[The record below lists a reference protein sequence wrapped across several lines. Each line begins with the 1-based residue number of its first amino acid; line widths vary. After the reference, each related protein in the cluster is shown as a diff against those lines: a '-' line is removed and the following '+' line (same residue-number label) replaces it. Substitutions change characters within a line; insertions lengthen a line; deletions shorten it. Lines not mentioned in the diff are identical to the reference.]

1 MARKRRIKW
10 TQNSKLEVNIII
22 NFFNKRNGSN
32 RYSHYLKG
40 EIKDTLKL
48 VAAQP
53 MIGYSTEY
61 PHIRQALVID
71 DYSIF
76 YHHSDE
82 LITVLVFWD
91 NRRDPARLAYTL
103 RNQDPQYLNE
113 PTVPYENGKYR
124 ETDKMSDLICE
135 NYPMVLVM
143 SRFGIALG
151 FGEKNIGEVCRQ
163 NGVDACTFLTVVN
176 FLTEEISAP
185 VTNVSNCLSIEALI
199 TYLHN
204 AHDYFL
210 NFRLPHLRRKLLE
223 AIAECPQ
230 DVAFVIQ
237 RFFDEYADEVNK
249 HMSYEEKVVFPYV
262 RGLLE
267 GKKDPK
273 YNISIFRKR
282 HDQIEMKIIELKNIL
297 IKYYPGPGSNLLNS
311 VLFDIFATEQDL
323 ASHNHV
329 EDYLFMPAI
338 LALEKT
344 IK

>member
-22 NFFNKRNGSN
+22 NFFNKRNGCN

-113 PTVPYENGKYR
+113 PTVPYEKQ
-124 ETDKMSDLICE
+124 TS
-135 NYPMVLVM
+135 
-143 SRFGIALG
+143 S
-151 FGEKNIGEVCRQ
+151 
-163 NGVDACTFLTVVN
+163 
-176 FLTEEISAP
+176 
-185 VTNVSNCLSIEALI
+185 TNV
-199 TYLHN
+199 
-204 AHDYFL
+204 
-210 NFRLPHLRRKLLE
+210 
-223 AIAECPQ
+223 
-230 DVAFVIQ
+230 
-237 RFFDEYADEVNK
+237 
-249 HMSYEEKVVFPYV
+249 
-262 RGLLE
+262 
-267 GKKDPK
+267 KD
-273 YNISIFRKR
+273 
-282 HDQIEMKIIELKNIL
+282 
-297 IKYYPGPGSNLLNS
+297 
-311 VLFDIFATEQDL
+311 
-323 ASHNHV
+323 
-329 EDYLFMPAI
+329 
-338 LALEKT
+338 
-344 IK
+344 

>member
-82 LITVLVFWD
+82 LITVLIFWD

-113 PTVPYENGKYR
+113 PTVPYEKQ
-124 ETDKMSDLICE
+124 TS
-135 NYPMVLVM
+135 
-143 SRFGIALG
+143 S
-151 FGEKNIGEVCRQ
+151 
-163 NGVDACTFLTVVN
+163 
-176 FLTEEISAP
+176 
-185 VTNVSNCLSIEALI
+185 TNV
-199 TYLHN
+199 
-204 AHDYFL
+204 
-210 NFRLPHLRRKLLE
+210 
-223 AIAECPQ
+223 
-230 DVAFVIQ
+230 
-237 RFFDEYADEVNK
+237 
-249 HMSYEEKVVFPYV
+249 
-262 RGLLE
+262 
-267 GKKDPK
+267 KD
-273 YNISIFRKR
+273 
-282 HDQIEMKIIELKNIL
+282 
-297 IKYYPGPGSNLLNS
+297 
-311 VLFDIFATEQDL
+311 
-323 ASHNHV
+323 
-329 EDYLFMPAI
+329 
-338 LALEKT
+338 
-344 IK
+344 

>member
-22 NFFNKRNGSN
+22 TFFNKRNGSN

-113 PTVPYENGKYR
+113 PTVPYEKQ
-124 ETDKMSDLICE
+124 TS
-135 NYPMVLVM
+135 
-143 SRFGIALG
+143 S
-151 FGEKNIGEVCRQ
+151 
-163 NGVDACTFLTVVN
+163 
-176 FLTEEISAP
+176 
-185 VTNVSNCLSIEALI
+185 TNV
-199 TYLHN
+199 
-204 AHDYFL
+204 
-210 NFRLPHLRRKLLE
+210 
-223 AIAECPQ
+223 
-230 DVAFVIQ
+230 
-237 RFFDEYADEVNK
+237 
-249 HMSYEEKVVFPYV
+249 
-262 RGLLE
+262 
-267 GKKDPK
+267 KD
-273 YNISIFRKR
+273 
-282 HDQIEMKIIELKNIL
+282 
-297 IKYYPGPGSNLLNS
+297 
-311 VLFDIFATEQDL
+311 
-323 ASHNHV
+323 
-329 EDYLFMPAI
+329 
-338 LALEKT
+338 
-344 IK
+344 

>member
-91 NRRDPARLAYTL
+91 NRRNPARLAYTL

-113 PTVPYENGKYR
+113 PTVPYGKQ
-124 ETDKMSDLICE
+124 TS
-135 NYPMVLVM
+135 
-143 SRFGIALG
+143 S
-151 FGEKNIGEVCRQ
+151 
-163 NGVDACTFLTVVN
+163 
-176 FLTEEISAP
+176 
-185 VTNVSNCLSIEALI
+185 TNV
-199 TYLHN
+199 
-204 AHDYFL
+204 
-210 NFRLPHLRRKLLE
+210 
-223 AIAECPQ
+223 
-230 DVAFVIQ
+230 
-237 RFFDEYADEVNK
+237 
-249 HMSYEEKVVFPYV
+249 
-262 RGLLE
+262 
-267 GKKDPK
+267 KD
-273 YNISIFRKR
+273 
-282 HDQIEMKIIELKNIL
+282 
-297 IKYYPGPGSNLLNS
+297 
-311 VLFDIFATEQDL
+311 
-323 ASHNHV
+323 
-329 EDYLFMPAI
+329 
-338 LALEKT
+338 
-344 IK
+344 

>member
-61 PHIRQALVID
+61 PHIRQALVVD

-113 PTVPYENGKYR
+113 PTVPYGKQ
-124 ETDKMSDLICE
+124 TS
-135 NYPMVLVM
+135 
-143 SRFGIALG
+143 S
-151 FGEKNIGEVCRQ
+151 
-163 NGVDACTFLTVVN
+163 
-176 FLTEEISAP
+176 
-185 VTNVSNCLSIEALI
+185 TNV
-199 TYLHN
+199 
-204 AHDYFL
+204 
-210 NFRLPHLRRKLLE
+210 
-223 AIAECPQ
+223 
-230 DVAFVIQ
+230 
-237 RFFDEYADEVNK
+237 
-249 HMSYEEKVVFPYV
+249 
-262 RGLLE
+262 
-267 GKKDPK
+267 KD
-273 YNISIFRKR
+273 
-282 HDQIEMKIIELKNIL
+282 
-297 IKYYPGPGSNLLNS
+297 
-311 VLFDIFATEQDL
+311 
-323 ASHNHV
+323 
-329 EDYLFMPAI
+329 
-338 LALEKT
+338 
-344 IK
+344 

>member
-103 RNQDPQYLNE
+103 RNQAPQYLNE
-113 PTVPYENGKYR
+113 PTVPYEKQ
-124 ETDKMSDLICE
+124 TS
-135 NYPMVLVM
+135 
-143 SRFGIALG
+143 S
-151 FGEKNIGEVCRQ
+151 
-163 NGVDACTFLTVVN
+163 
-176 FLTEEISAP
+176 
-185 VTNVSNCLSIEALI
+185 TNV
-199 TYLHN
+199 
-204 AHDYFL
+204 
-210 NFRLPHLRRKLLE
+210 
-223 AIAECPQ
+223 
-230 DVAFVIQ
+230 
-237 RFFDEYADEVNK
+237 
-249 HMSYEEKVVFPYV
+249 
-262 RGLLE
+262 
-267 GKKDPK
+267 KD
-273 YNISIFRKR
+273 
-282 HDQIEMKIIELKNIL
+282 
-297 IKYYPGPGSNLLNS
+297 
-311 VLFDIFATEQDL
+311 
-323 ASHNHV
+323 
-329 EDYLFMPAI
+329 
-338 LALEKT
+338 
-344 IK
+344 

>member
-10 TQNSKLEVNIII
+10 TQNTKLEVNIII

-113 PTVPYENGKYR
+113 PTVPYEKQ
-124 ETDKMSDLICE
+124 TS
-135 NYPMVLVM
+135 
-143 SRFGIALG
+143 S
-151 FGEKNIGEVCRQ
+151 
-163 NGVDACTFLTVVN
+163 
-176 FLTEEISAP
+176 
-185 VTNVSNCLSIEALI
+185 TNV
-199 TYLHN
+199 
-204 AHDYFL
+204 
-210 NFRLPHLRRKLLE
+210 
-223 AIAECPQ
+223 
-230 DVAFVIQ
+230 
-237 RFFDEYADEVNK
+237 
-249 HMSYEEKVVFPYV
+249 
-262 RGLLE
+262 
-267 GKKDPK
+267 KD
-273 YNISIFRKR
+273 
-282 HDQIEMKIIELKNIL
+282 
-297 IKYYPGPGSNLLNS
+297 
-311 VLFDIFATEQDL
+311 
-323 ASHNHV
+323 
-329 EDYLFMPAI
+329 
-338 LALEKT
+338 
-344 IK
+344 

>member
-22 NFFNKRNGSN
+22 NFFNKRNGNN

-113 PTVPYENGKYR
+113 PTVPYEKQ
-124 ETDKMSDLICE
+124 TS
-135 NYPMVLVM
+135 
-143 SRFGIALG
+143 S
-151 FGEKNIGEVCRQ
+151 
-163 NGVDACTFLTVVN
+163 
-176 FLTEEISAP
+176 
-185 VTNVSNCLSIEALI
+185 TNV
-199 TYLHN
+199 
-204 AHDYFL
+204 
-210 NFRLPHLRRKLLE
+210 
-223 AIAECPQ
+223 
-230 DVAFVIQ
+230 
-237 RFFDEYADEVNK
+237 
-249 HMSYEEKVVFPYV
+249 
-262 RGLLE
+262 
-267 GKKDPK
+267 KD
-273 YNISIFRKR
+273 
-282 HDQIEMKIIELKNIL
+282 
-297 IKYYPGPGSNLLNS
+297 
-311 VLFDIFATEQDL
+311 
-323 ASHNHV
+323 
-329 EDYLFMPAI
+329 
-338 LALEKT
+338 
-344 IK
+344 

>member
-40 EIKDTLKL
+40 EIKQTLKL

-113 PTVPYENGKYR
+113 PTVPYEKQ
-124 ETDKMSDLICE
+124 TS
-135 NYPMVLVM
+135 
-143 SRFGIALG
+143 S
-151 FGEKNIGEVCRQ
+151 
-163 NGVDACTFLTVVN
+163 
-176 FLTEEISAP
+176 
-185 VTNVSNCLSIEALI
+185 TNV
-199 TYLHN
+199 
-204 AHDYFL
+204 
-210 NFRLPHLRRKLLE
+210 
-223 AIAECPQ
+223 
-230 DVAFVIQ
+230 
-237 RFFDEYADEVNK
+237 
-249 HMSYEEKVVFPYV
+249 
-262 RGLLE
+262 
-267 GKKDPK
+267 KD
-273 YNISIFRKR
+273 
-282 HDQIEMKIIELKNIL
+282 
-297 IKYYPGPGSNLLNS
+297 
-311 VLFDIFATEQDL
+311 
-323 ASHNHV
+323 
-329 EDYLFMPAI
+329 
-338 LALEKT
+338 
-344 IK
+344 

>member
-91 NRRDPARLAYTL
+91 NRRDPPRLAYTL

-113 PTVPYENGKYR
+113 PTVPYEKQ
-124 ETDKMSDLICE
+124 TS
-135 NYPMVLVM
+135 
-143 SRFGIALG
+143 S
-151 FGEKNIGEVCRQ
+151 
-163 NGVDACTFLTVVN
+163 
-176 FLTEEISAP
+176 
-185 VTNVSNCLSIEALI
+185 TNV
-199 TYLHN
+199 
-204 AHDYFL
+204 
-210 NFRLPHLRRKLLE
+210 
-223 AIAECPQ
+223 
-230 DVAFVIQ
+230 
-237 RFFDEYADEVNK
+237 
-249 HMSYEEKVVFPYV
+249 
-262 RGLLE
+262 
-267 GKKDPK
+267 KD
-273 YNISIFRKR
+273 
-282 HDQIEMKIIELKNIL
+282 
-297 IKYYPGPGSNLLNS
+297 
-311 VLFDIFATEQDL
+311 
-323 ASHNHV
+323 
-329 EDYLFMPAI
+329 
-338 LALEKT
+338 
-344 IK
+344 

>member
-22 NFFNKRNGSN
+22 NFFNKSNGSN

-113 PTVPYENGKYR
+113 PTVPYEKQ
-124 ETDKMSDLICE
+124 TS
-135 NYPMVLVM
+135 
-143 SRFGIALG
+143 S
-151 FGEKNIGEVCRQ
+151 
-163 NGVDACTFLTVVN
+163 
-176 FLTEEISAP
+176 
-185 VTNVSNCLSIEALI
+185 TNV
-199 TYLHN
+199 
-204 AHDYFL
+204 
-210 NFRLPHLRRKLLE
+210 
-223 AIAECPQ
+223 
-230 DVAFVIQ
+230 
-237 RFFDEYADEVNK
+237 
-249 HMSYEEKVVFPYV
+249 
-262 RGLLE
+262 
-267 GKKDPK
+267 KD
-273 YNISIFRKR
+273 
-282 HDQIEMKIIELKNIL
+282 
-297 IKYYPGPGSNLLNS
+297 
-311 VLFDIFATEQDL
+311 
-323 ASHNHV
+323 
-329 EDYLFMPAI
+329 
-338 LALEKT
+338 
-344 IK
+344 

>member
-32 RYSHYLKG
+32 RYGHYLKG

-113 PTVPYENGKYR
+113 PTVPYEKQ
-124 ETDKMSDLICE
+124 TS
-135 NYPMVLVM
+135 
-143 SRFGIALG
+143 S
-151 FGEKNIGEVCRQ
+151 
-163 NGVDACTFLTVVN
+163 
-176 FLTEEISAP
+176 
-185 VTNVSNCLSIEALI
+185 TNV
-199 TYLHN
+199 
-204 AHDYFL
+204 
-210 NFRLPHLRRKLLE
+210 
-223 AIAECPQ
+223 
-230 DVAFVIQ
+230 
-237 RFFDEYADEVNK
+237 
-249 HMSYEEKVVFPYV
+249 
-262 RGLLE
+262 
-267 GKKDPK
+267 KD
-273 YNISIFRKR
+273 
-282 HDQIEMKIIELKNIL
+282 
-297 IKYYPGPGSNLLNS
+297 
-311 VLFDIFATEQDL
+311 
-323 ASHNHV
+323 
-329 EDYLFMPAI
+329 
-338 LALEKT
+338 
-344 IK
+344 

>member
-22 NFFNKRNGSN
+22 NFFNKRNG

-113 PTVPYENGKYR
+113 PTVPYEKQ
-124 ETDKMSDLICE
+124 TS
-135 NYPMVLVM
+135 
-143 SRFGIALG
+143 S
-151 FGEKNIGEVCRQ
+151 
-163 NGVDACTFLTVVN
+163 
-176 FLTEEISAP
+176 
-185 VTNVSNCLSIEALI
+185 TNV
-199 TYLHN
+199 
-204 AHDYFL
+204 
-210 NFRLPHLRRKLLE
+210 
-223 AIAECPQ
+223 
-230 DVAFVIQ
+230 
-237 RFFDEYADEVNK
+237 
-249 HMSYEEKVVFPYV
+249 
-262 RGLLE
+262 
-267 GKKDPK
+267 KD
-273 YNISIFRKR
+273 
-282 HDQIEMKIIELKNIL
+282 
-297 IKYYPGPGSNLLNS
+297 
-311 VLFDIFATEQDL
+311 
-323 ASHNHV
+323 
-329 EDYLFMPAI
+329 
-338 LALEKT
+338 
-344 IK
+344 

>member
-53 MIGYSTEY
+53 LIGYSTEY

-113 PTVPYENGKYR
+113 PTVPYEKQ
-124 ETDKMSDLICE
+124 TS
-135 NYPMVLVM
+135 
-143 SRFGIALG
+143 S
-151 FGEKNIGEVCRQ
+151 
-163 NGVDACTFLTVVN
+163 
-176 FLTEEISAP
+176 
-185 VTNVSNCLSIEALI
+185 TNV
-199 TYLHN
+199 
-204 AHDYFL
+204 
-210 NFRLPHLRRKLLE
+210 
-223 AIAECPQ
+223 
-230 DVAFVIQ
+230 
-237 RFFDEYADEVNK
+237 
-249 HMSYEEKVVFPYV
+249 
-262 RGLLE
+262 
-267 GKKDPK
+267 KD
-273 YNISIFRKR
+273 
-282 HDQIEMKIIELKNIL
+282 
-297 IKYYPGPGSNLLNS
+297 
-311 VLFDIFATEQDL
+311 
-323 ASHNHV
+323 
-329 EDYLFMPAI
+329 
-338 LALEKT
+338 
-344 IK
+344 

>member
-91 NRRDPARLAYTL
+91 NRRDPGTFGYTL

-113 PTVPYENGKYR
+113 PTVPYEKQ
-124 ETDKMSDLICE
+124 TS
-135 NYPMVLVM
+135 
-143 SRFGIALG
+143 S
-151 FGEKNIGEVCRQ
+151 
-163 NGVDACTFLTVVN
+163 
-176 FLTEEISAP
+176 
-185 VTNVSNCLSIEALI
+185 TNV
-199 TYLHN
+199 
-204 AHDYFL
+204 
-210 NFRLPHLRRKLLE
+210 
-223 AIAECPQ
+223 
-230 DVAFVIQ
+230 
-237 RFFDEYADEVNK
+237 
-249 HMSYEEKVVFPYV
+249 
-262 RGLLE
+262 
-267 GKKDPK
+267 KD
-273 YNISIFRKR
+273 
-282 HDQIEMKIIELKNIL
+282 
-297 IKYYPGPGSNLLNS
+297 
-311 VLFDIFATEQDL
+311 
-323 ASHNHV
+323 
-329 EDYLFMPAI
+329 
-338 LALEKT
+338 
-344 IK
+344 

>member
-113 PTVPYENGKYR
+113 PTVPYGKQ
-124 ETDKMSDLICE
+124 TS
-135 NYPMVLVM
+135 
-143 SRFGIALG
+143 S
-151 FGEKNIGEVCRQ
+151 
-163 NGVDACTFLTVVN
+163 
-176 FLTEEISAP
+176 
-185 VTNVSNCLSIEALI
+185 TNV
-199 TYLHN
+199 
-204 AHDYFL
+204 
-210 NFRLPHLRRKLLE
+210 
-223 AIAECPQ
+223 
-230 DVAFVIQ
+230 
-237 RFFDEYADEVNK
+237 
-249 HMSYEEKVVFPYV
+249 
-262 RGLLE
+262 
-267 GKKDPK
+267 KD
-273 YNISIFRKR
+273 
-282 HDQIEMKIIELKNIL
+282 
-297 IKYYPGPGSNLLNS
+297 
-311 VLFDIFATEQDL
+311 
-323 ASHNHV
+323 
-329 EDYLFMPAI
+329 
-338 LALEKT
+338 
-344 IK
+344 

>member
-91 NRRDPARLAYTL
+91 NRRAPARLAYTL

-113 PTVPYENGKYR
+113 PTVPYEKQ
-124 ETDKMSDLICE
+124 TS
-135 NYPMVLVM
+135 
-143 SRFGIALG
+143 S
-151 FGEKNIGEVCRQ
+151 
-163 NGVDACTFLTVVN
+163 
-176 FLTEEISAP
+176 
-185 VTNVSNCLSIEALI
+185 TNV
-199 TYLHN
+199 
-204 AHDYFL
+204 
-210 NFRLPHLRRKLLE
+210 
-223 AIAECPQ
+223 
-230 DVAFVIQ
+230 
-237 RFFDEYADEVNK
+237 
-249 HMSYEEKVVFPYV
+249 
-262 RGLLE
+262 
-267 GKKDPK
+267 KD
-273 YNISIFRKR
+273 
-282 HDQIEMKIIELKNIL
+282 
-297 IKYYPGPGSNLLNS
+297 
-311 VLFDIFATEQDL
+311 
-323 ASHNHV
+323 
-329 EDYLFMPAI
+329 
-338 LALEKT
+338 
-344 IK
+344 

>member
-1 MARKRRIKW
+1 MARKRRIKC

-113 PTVPYENGKYR
+113 PTVPYEKQ
-124 ETDKMSDLICE
+124 TS
-135 NYPMVLVM
+135 
-143 SRFGIALG
+143 S
-151 FGEKNIGEVCRQ
+151 
-163 NGVDACTFLTVVN
+163 
-176 FLTEEISAP
+176 
-185 VTNVSNCLSIEALI
+185 TNV
-199 TYLHN
+199 
-204 AHDYFL
+204 
-210 NFRLPHLRRKLLE
+210 
-223 AIAECPQ
+223 
-230 DVAFVIQ
+230 
-237 RFFDEYADEVNK
+237 
-249 HMSYEEKVVFPYV
+249 
-262 RGLLE
+262 
-267 GKKDPK
+267 KD
-273 YNISIFRKR
+273 
-282 HDQIEMKIIELKNIL
+282 
-297 IKYYPGPGSNLLNS
+297 
-311 VLFDIFATEQDL
+311 
-323 ASHNHV
+323 
-329 EDYLFMPAI
+329 
-338 LALEKT
+338 
-344 IK
+344 